1 MPDLIGSTLKAA
13 QENLAAL
20 DFQSDPSYAATVS
33 PPQGPMSRPRVP
45 DPPIAHGHETH
56 ESIWIVRSRGYP
68 VGVYDM
74 TDPVAARR
82 AAKAAEHERLKRA
95 RERRE
100 SKGSSGVSGF
110 VQRKW
115 RWLGVGGGEA
125 VEAVLAMLTEAAAV
139 TGMPEAERAV
149 LTQALE
155 GDPEREILLPA
166 VRAGLSLLPPESVLG
181 HLRSLWATGVRW
193 LNEAGLERCR
203 VLCSTAP
210 SLDLISKRAHAV
222 SGGPAFSLFATAA
235 TRGAIPVP
243 NRFLDELLAWAPLS
257 VIDDLIDHGGLMPE
271 DTPWTKRDEREG
283 LYLRARL
290 APTTVTSEQAERL
303 TWQAYLR
310 RQSFLIGETLVR
322 EEPEDVWDLLYD
334 VVIDGDVTAMDALDM
349 ALPRPQQIE
358 FRDLKSGA
366 LSGQWPPSMTDDRG
380 LWLLMATLWRPSN
393 LVDAGRSPFYALVA
407 LNRAYDLMRSG
418 DLEAAAQQARSLTRD
433 SVSNRKVPADLVQE
447 ANVLAAYVAVAQSEQ
462 LDSPAG
468 RDKLLD
474 SAEEY
479 AGKAATQGGVVA
491 ERNLRLLRAW
501 RGTRRNDRG
510 RFSNPFLDI
519 GLDHGADGWEE
530 RCREIFREREGDA
543 RGQSELNMA
552 EERIR
557 GALRGEAGWDVF
569 YQLPL
574 DRSRYDMP
582 SQVPKHLVPPVEA
595 LPRRTAVTSGGE
607 LEAIRARAAVE
618 LLDDFRTTAPRLDRH
633 SSAR

>member
-1 MPDLIGSTLKAA
+1 M
-13 QENLAAL
+13 
-20 DFQSDPSYAATVS
+20 
-33 PPQGPMSRPRVP
+33 
-45 DPPIAHGHETH
+45 
-56 ESIWIVRSRGYP
+56 
-68 VGVYDM
+68 
-74 TDPVAARR
+74 
-82 AAKAAEHERLKRA
+82 
-95 RERRE
+95 
-100 SKGSSGVSGF
+100 SGF

-125 VEAVLAMLTEAAAV
+125 VEAVLAMLTETAGA
-139 TGMPEAERAV
+139 TGIPEAERAV
-149 LTQALE
+149 LAQALQ
-155 GDPEREILLPA
+155 GDPDRESLLPA
-166 VRAGLSLLPPESVLG
+166 VRAGLGLLPPESVLG
-181 HLRSLWATGVRW
+181 HLRNLWATGVRW

-210 SLDLISKRAHAV
+210 SLDLMSKRSHAI

-271 DTPWTKRDEREG
+271 DAPWARRGAEEG

-290 APTTVTSEQAERL
+290 TPAGITGEQAERL
-303 TWQAYLR
+303 AWQAYLR

-322 EEPEDVWDLLYD
+322 QEPDDVWDLLYD
-334 VVIDGDVTAMDALDM
+334 VVMDGDVTALNALDA

-358 FRDLKSGA
+358 LRDLKSGA
-366 LSGQWPPSMTDDRG
+366 LSGQWPPSMTEDQG
-380 LWLLMATLWRPSN
+380 LWALMAALWRPST

-407 LNRAYDLMRSG
+407 LNRAYDLVKAG
-418 DLEAAAQQARSLTRD
+418 DLDAAAQQAHSLTRG

-447 ANVLAAYVAVAQSEQ
+447 AHAIAAYAAVGQSER
-462 LDSPAG
+462 LDSPTV
-468 RDKLLD
+468 RDRLLD
-474 SAEEY
+474 SAEEH
-479 AGKAATQGGVVA
+479 AEKAAAQGGAVA

-510 RFSNPFLDI
+510 PFSDPFLDI

-530 RCREIFREREGDA
+530 RCREIFRQHEGDA
-543 RGQSELNMA
+543 RAQSELNMA

-574 DRSRYDMP
+574 DRSRYVIP
-582 SQVPKHLVPPVEA
+582 SQVPKHLVPPVEP
-595 LPRRTAVTSGGE
+595 LSRRTAMTSGGE

-618 LLDDFRTTAPRLDRH
+618 LLNDFRTTAPRLDRH
-633 SSAR
+633 SSVR

>member
-1 MPDLIGSTLKAA
+1 
-13 QENLAAL
+13 
-20 DFQSDPSYAATVS
+20 
-33 PPQGPMSRPRVP
+33 
-45 DPPIAHGHETH
+45 
-56 ESIWIVRSRGYP
+56 
-68 VGVYDM
+68 VYDM
-74 TDPVAARR
+74 TDPVAARQ
-82 AAKAAEHERLKRA
+82 AAKAAEQERLKRA

-125 VEAVLAMLTEAAAV
+125 VEAVLAMLTEAASA

-155 GDPEREILLPA
+155 GDPDRESLLPA
-166 VRAGLSLLPPESVLG
+166 VHAGLSLLPPESVLG

-210 SLDLISKRAHAV
+210 SLDLVSKRAHAV

-271 DTPWTKRDEREG
+271 DAPWTRRDEREG

-290 APTTVTSEQAERL
+290 APTTVTGEQAERL
-303 TWQAYLR
+303 AWQAYLR
-310 RQSFLIGETLVR
+310 RQSFLLGETLVR
-322 EEPEDVWDLLYD
+322 EEPDDVWDLLYD
-334 VVIDGDVTAMDALDM
+334 VVIDGDVTAMDALDA

-366 LSGQWPPSMTDDRG
+366 LSGQWPPSMTEDRG

-407 LNRAYDLMRSG
+407 LNRAYDLVKSG

-462 LDSPAG
+462 LDSPSG

-479 AGKAATQGGVVA
+479 AGKAAAQGGVVA

-543 RGQSELNMA
+543 RAQSELNMA

-569 YQLPL
+569 YELPL
-574 DRSRYDMP
+574 DRSRYVMP
-582 SQVPKHLVPPVEA
+582 SQVPKHLVPPVDA